1 MEGHQEDMI
10 RSTIEAADSELNDLL
25 PEGSPARLLWDQQK
39 AAATLGKQMRWHPAV
54 IRWCIALHSKSSSS
68 YNLMRDSG
76 FIRLPHPTTLHAYS
90 HFADATPSFSVHM
103 RKKIADEQK
112 LESCPE
118 FEKNVSLCFNEMKVK
133 SGLVYSLRSG
143 KLIGFTDMGDVDNKI

>member
-1 MEGHQEDMI
+1 
-10 RSTIEAADSELNDLL
+10 
-25 PEGSPARLLWDQQK
+25 
-39 AAATLGKQMRWHPAV
+39 
-54 IRWCIALHSKSSSS
+54 
-68 YNLMRDSG
+68 
-76 FIRLPHPTTLHAYS
+76 
-90 HFADATPSFSVHM
+90 M